1 MPLLLLPLFAG
12 CVSEQREQEMGDLMA
27 IDINAQLP
35 MVEDP
40 VLNAYV
46 TSLGRALA
54 RVSER
59 PGLDYHFYVINSPTV
74 NAFALPGGHNYLTR
88 GLIEQTRSGGELAAA
103 LAHEIGHVAARH
115 GVDKMQRQLRTG
127 SLVSVLYNL
136 IMG

>member
-74 NAFALPGGHNYLTR
+74 NAFALPGGKVFISR
-88 GLIEQTRSGGELAAA
+88 GLADARLDLAA
-103 LAHEIGHVAARH
+103 IPVA
-115 GVDKMQRQLRTG
+115 QLRADARAQLTLG
-127 SLVSVLYNL
+127 
-136 IMG
+136 